1 MLSVIVSV
9 SVSVLSFVYFFVT
22 SDTLEYSDSQI
33 GVWRDAIGFFKHGL
47 VLFSYC
53 SDF

>member
-1 MLSVIVSV
+1 MTKHIKSVCTCLVMLSVSVSV

-33 GVWRDAIGFFKHGL
+33 GV
-47 VLFSYC
+47 
-53 SDF
+53 